1 MRDQD
6 KLYDTIE
13 LLAEVAS
20 AHQAASAQVAL
31 AWLLDRPAITSLII
45 GARTDQQLID
55 NLGAAALTLTADEK
69 EALDKVSA
77 PEVPGHIRPAPA
89 TAADRLGHADLAL
102 LGRHLR
108 GR

>member
-20 AHQAASAQVAL
+20 AHQVSPAQVAL

-77 PEVPGHIRPAPA
+77 PELLYPYWHQLN
-89 TAADRLGHADLAL
+89 TAADRLGQADLAL